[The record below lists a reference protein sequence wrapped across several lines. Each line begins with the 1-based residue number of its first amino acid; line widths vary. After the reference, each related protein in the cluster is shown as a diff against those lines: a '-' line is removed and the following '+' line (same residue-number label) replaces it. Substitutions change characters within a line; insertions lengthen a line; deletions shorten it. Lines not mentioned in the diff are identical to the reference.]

1 MACEVAEPRGAD
13 VPFGQNGPVRPVCNG
28 LARPHKP
35 GNTHLVAVKYL
46 NSAYL
51 GGGSGYGGDHTCD
64 SAGNL
69 DMNNLGYGEISVS
82 GMEALYSALKIVSGD
97 VFYDLGSGTG
107 KLVLYVA
114 LRGEV
119 ASSSGLEVG
128 ERRHRLAEAACE
140 KLRRELLRQAEG
152 QGAIQSSSE
161 DLPALDSAVSSF
173 CSVNGDV
180 RKCLYNDATVA
191 VVCNLCMDQHV
202 QNRAVKNLVECPAI
216 RRIASTAPLPQ
227 HPRLSHDGTV
237 PVCCTWAKVTKWHL
251 YNVLPARSRVQPGS
265 TALQRGRSSVCAAGP
280 GRILPRAGCVPASL
294 SVDSGAPRG
303 NPPRS
308 ISSNSLRAAS
318 GGPVR
323 TVAHPRQ
330 SARIVRNPTAILQK
344 LADDK

>member
-1 MACEVAEPRGAD
+1 MTADTQSMACEVAEPRGAD
-13 VPFGQNGPVRPVCNG
+13 VPFVQNGPVHG

-35 GNTHLVAVKYL
+35 GNSHLAAVKYL

-128 ERRHRLAEAACE
+128 ERRHRLAEDACK

-152 QGAIQSSSE
+152 
-161 DLPALDSAVSSF
+161 ALDSEVSSF

-202 QNRAVKNLVECPAI
+202 QNRAVKNLVDCPAI

-251 YNVLPARSRVQPGS
+251 YNVLPLVARSRAQPGS

-280 GRILPRAGCVPASL
+280 GRIPPRAGCVPASL
-294 SVDSGAPRG
+294 SVDSGKDSAPQG

-308 ISSNSLRAAS
+308 ISSNSSRAAS
-318 GGPVR
+318 GGFVR
-323 TVAHPRQ
+323 TVARPRQ
-330 SARIVRNPTAILQK
+330 SARIVRTPTAILQK